1 MFFKKKKTMS
11 DTAFDKQNA
20 ATDNADNL
28 AQQNAMEE
36 ALAQELNTDENI
48 SNANLLN
55 EDPTHQDELDQLR
68 LELDEAKDKYVR
80 LVAEFDNF
88 KKRNAKE
95 RVELIQTAGKEVL
108 QAMLEVLDDSER
120 ATKQMEATADIEV
133 MKQGVMLVFNK
144 LKNTLSNKGLTAMD
158 SMHQVFDPELHE
170 AITEIPAPS
179 QDLTG
184 KVVDVLEQ
192 GYYLN
197 GKLIRYAKVVVGK

>member
-1 MFFKKKKTMS
+1 MS

-48 SNANLLN
+48 SNTDLLN

-120 ATKQMEATADIEV
+120 ATKQMEATTDIEV
-133 MKQGVMLVFNK
+133 VKQGVMLVFNK
-144 LKNTLSNKGLTAMD
+144 LKNTLNNKGLTAMD